1 MFTWNFFL
9 FLSVLAQ
16 TKLLFISLIIR
27 SATLIKNARGSFR
40 KQRHDSDWTWS
51 YYYAAETLKDVA
63 RRDRNSKD
71 KRCLREWKT
80 ISKSQK
86 KNGNVISLIQSY
98 FRSLCL
104 PGRIKLTGY
113 GTEATMISQLAERSK
128 RVNFKQL
135 MTFVGV
141 TDVLDRFSIIRRNVW
156 SSLF

>member
-27 SATLIKNARGSFR
+27 SATLIKNKCQR
-40 KQRHDSDWTWS
+40 KFQKTKTRFILNVIISLCCWN
-51 YYYAAETLKDVA
+51 VA

-71 KRCLREWKT
+71 KRCLWEWKT

>member
-27 SATLIKNARGSFR
+27 SATLIKKKCQR
-40 KQRHDSDWTWS
+40 KFQKTKTRFILNVIISLCCWN
-51 YYYAAETLKDVA
+51 VA

-80 ISKSQK
+80 ISESQK

-104 PGRIKLTGY
+104 PGRIKLAGY

-141 TDVLDRFSIIRRNVW
+141 TDVLDRFSIIRRDVW